1 MTIEIRP
8 AATILLLRDAPV
20 GMEVFMVRRNVSS
33 AFVGGAYVFPGGR
46 VDPDDAIEPRRCIGL
61 DAEAADRRLGVVGQG
76 LAFHVAA
83 VRECFEEAGVL
94 LAYDRDGALLDFG
107 TAAADAHYRTLRDRL
122 NAGTLSFAALIEQED
137 LFLALDQLAYLS
149 HWITPI
155 GEPRRFDT
163 RFFAAHAPANQVAAH
178 DDWELTESAWVA
190 PAEALERARKREW
203 QIILPTV
210 ANLRSVG
217 AHSSAG
223 AAVEWAQ
230 GQSLPLPA
238 MLPKVYQGRL
248 VLPGDDDYDLG
259 EPDIS
264 LLDREGRDRAFLP

>member
-8 AATILLLRDAPV
+8 AATILLLRDAPA
-20 GMEVFMVRRNVSS
+20 GMEVFMVRRNMSS

-46 VDPDDAIEPRRCIGL
+46 VDAEDAIEPRRCVGL
-61 DAEAADRRLGVVGQG
+61 DPEAADRRLGVVGQG

-83 VRECFEEAGVL
+83 IRECFEEAGVL
-94 LAYDRDGALLDFG
+94 LAYDRAGAMLDFS
-107 TAAADAHYRTLRDRL
+107 APAADAHYRTLRDRL
-122 NAGTLSFAALIEQED
+122 NAGTLSFAQLIEQED
-137 LFLALDQLAYLS
+137 LFLALDRLAYLS
-149 HWITPI
+149 HWITPM

-163 RFFAAHAPANQVAAH
+163 RFFAAHAPAHQVAAH

-210 ANLRSVG
+210 ANLRSIG
-217 AHSSAG
+217 AHESAA
-223 AAVEWAQ
+223 AAVEWARQ
-230 GQSLPLPA
+230 QPLPLPA
-238 MLPKVYQGRL
+238 ILPKVYQGRL
-248 VLPGDDDYDLG
+248 VLPGDDNYDLG